1 MGVFGLDAAGFRFVG
16 MVRMLRPR
24 AVAAPDSAPGY
35 RHAVDERFETDLR
48 AGYPDDASGVVL
60 GSPMLDGEV
69 LDRVRVRL
77 PLSTVNRDGL
87 VAGATG
93 TGKPKTLQVIA
104 G

>member
-1 MGVFGLDAAGFRFVG
+1 
-16 MVRMLRPR
+16 
-24 AVAAPDSAPGY
+24 
-35 RHAVDERFETDLR
+35 
-48 AGYPDDASGVVL
+48 
-60 GSPMLDGEV
+60 MLDGEV